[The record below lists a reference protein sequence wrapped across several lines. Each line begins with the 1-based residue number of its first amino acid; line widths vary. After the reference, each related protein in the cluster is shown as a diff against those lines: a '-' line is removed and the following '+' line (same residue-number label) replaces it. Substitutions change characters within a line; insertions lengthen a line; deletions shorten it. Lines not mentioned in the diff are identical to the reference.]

1 MEKLITNPIK
11 FLNME
16 KTLIRYKRF
25 KLGLMTNALLIGSAY
40 DGEDIFMAFGPFII
54 EINVKKRKKDNIF

>member
-1 MEKLITNPIK
+1 
-11 FLNME
+11 ME

-54 EINVKKRKKDNIF
+54 EINVKKRKKDNKF